1 VKKAPNLNRETVQE
15 SSVATTYYRLTG
27 RIRDQKHEVVERFT
41 VLAFAR
47 TQRILMRPDA
57 SLGTSTTGA
66 DGYFEMAF
74 SSAAFEEWLER
85 EPNIY
90 VEVRDREGNPVFT
103 TSSRKNET
111 GRIDFQIELGAVQG
125 DPGQPDI
132 YSGGIERM
140 IEELKSAGGFADLS
154 RDDVNVILNLLLR
167 TLGSYAFFTDQLFT
181 LSGYDGIQVPE
192 QPRREDHHHE
202 TRWDEAVLP

>member
-1 VKKAPNLNRETVQE
+1 M
-15 SSVATTYYRLTG
+15 ATTEYRLTG
-27 RIRDQKHEVVERFT
+27 RVRDEEHEDVEGLT

-47 TQRILMRPDA
+47 TPRILMRPDA
-57 SLGTSTTGA
+57 RLGTSTTGSE
-66 DGYFEMAF
+66 GCFEMAF

-85 EPNIY
+85 EPDVYLEI
-90 VEVRDREGNPVFT
+90 RDREGSLVLT

-111 GRIDFQIELGAVQG
+111 GRIDLQIELGAVQG
-125 DPGQPDI
+125 DPGQPDV

-140 IEELKSAGGFADLS
+140 IEELKSAGDFADVS
-154 RDDVNVILNLLLR
+154 RDDVSVVLNLLLR

-181 LSGYDGIQVPE
+181 LSGYDGIQVPR
-192 QPRREDHHHE
+192 QPRRQGHQHV

>member
-1 VKKAPNLNRETVQE
+1 VV
-15 SSVATTYYRLTG
+15 TTEYRLTG
-27 RIRDQKHEVVERFT
+27 RIRDDDCKAVEGLT

-47 TQRILMRPDA
+47 TPRILMRPDA
-57 SLGTSTTGA
+57 RLGASTTGT
-66 DGYFEMAF
+66 DGYFEIVF
-74 SSAAFEEWLER
+74 SSATFQEWLER
-85 EPNIY
+85 EPNVY
-90 VEVRDREGNPVFT
+90 VEIRDREGSLVLT

-111 GRIDFQIELGAVQG
+111 GRIDLQIGVGAVRG

-140 IEELKSAGGFADLS
+140 IEELKSAGDFADVS
-154 RDDVNVILNLLLR
+154 RDDVSVVLNLLLR

-192 QPRREDHHHE
+192 QPRRQGHQHV